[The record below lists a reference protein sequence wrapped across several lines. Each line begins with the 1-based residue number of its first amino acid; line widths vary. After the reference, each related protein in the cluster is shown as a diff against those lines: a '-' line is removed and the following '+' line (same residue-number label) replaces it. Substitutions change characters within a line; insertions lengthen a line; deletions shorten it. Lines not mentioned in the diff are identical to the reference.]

1 VELDR
6 LVFFSDAVFAI
17 AITLL
22 VIEIKVPTGAED
34 VGAALL
40 DRWPQFLSFVLS
52 FLVIGIFWVAH
63 HRMFGYIARVD
74 TRLLWINLFLLM
86 CVAFLPFPTAVLG
99 DHDNN
104 RASVVF
110 YAGSMA
116 LVGLASASVW
126 RYASQA
132 GLLDDRADDR
142 IVQYFSLRSVVV
154 PASFLASIPFAFVDT
169 RAAEALWFAP
179 FALIALV
186 SRRHAKASLR

>member
-99 DHDNN
+99 DHDNT

-110 YAGSMA
+110 YAGSMT

-126 RYASQA
+126 RYASRA